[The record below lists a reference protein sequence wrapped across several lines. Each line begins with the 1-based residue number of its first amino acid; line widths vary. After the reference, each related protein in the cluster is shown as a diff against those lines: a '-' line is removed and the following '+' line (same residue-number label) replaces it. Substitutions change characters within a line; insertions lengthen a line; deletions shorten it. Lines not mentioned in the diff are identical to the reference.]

1 MLNIAVWNKEMEG
14 AWNFICDTLKPYF
27 DEQEKCECISLENIS
42 STEGVFVI
50 PFGCPEQYFPEV
62 AKISSPLLII
72 FPFVK
77 EVKGMKIEFKEIKS
91 KIFMKNGSIFV
102 EKEMTSFGK
111 INGGEPVLVSKDGLP
126 IASVSDNVLLT
137 TLYLHETALQVM
149 DESKKVLLN
158 LLDTL
163 KEKKAEEIRIDP
175 VSALLTDEMLRHA
188 TRKFYKGE
196 VISENDLK
204 KLKENRLASPDG
216 SINNEIFEDIKRKVL
231 SDRRYNILKPI
242 FR

>member
-1 MLNIAVWNKEMEG
+1 MLNIAVWNKEMEN
-14 AWNFICDTLKPYF
+14 AWNFICHTLKPYF
-27 DEQEKCECISLENIS
+27 DEEEKCECISLENIS

-72 FPFVK
+72 FPFIK

-91 KIFMKNGSIFV
+91 PIFMKNGSILV
-102 EKEMTSFGK
+102 EKEKVSFGK
-111 INGGEPVLVSKDGLP
+111 IDGGEPVLISKDGLS
-126 IASVSDNVLLT
+126 IASISDNVLLT
-137 TLYLHETALQVM
+137 SLYLHETVLQVA
-149 DESKKVLLN
+149 DESKKLFLN
-158 LLDTL
+158 LIYAL
-163 KEKKAEEIRIDP
+163 KERKAEDIRIDP
-175 VSALLTDEMLRHA
+175 VSALLSDERLRYI

-196 VISENDLK
+196 SISENDLK
-204 KLKENRLASPDG
+204 KLIENRLASPDG
-216 SINNEIFEDIKRKVL
+216 SINNEIFEEIKRKVL